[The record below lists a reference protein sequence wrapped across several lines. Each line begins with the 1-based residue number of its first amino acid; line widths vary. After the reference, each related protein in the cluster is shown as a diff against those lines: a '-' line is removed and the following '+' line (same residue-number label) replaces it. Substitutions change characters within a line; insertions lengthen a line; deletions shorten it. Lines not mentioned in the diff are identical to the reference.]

1 MEQPHGAG
9 LTRLEA
15 RIDAVASRWL
25 ERAPQ
30 RGVRSFLVELLVFGL
45 KQAWACVFGA
55 LLLAAVIAARLWYP
69 DDAVLAR
76 NDALVIFAVV
86 VQVGMVAF
94 RLESRRELATIL
106 MFHVVGTV
114 MEIFKTDVGSW
125 EYAAGGVLH
134 VGAVPLFTGFMYG
147 AVGSYLARVMRLFD
161 LRFTRYPPLWAT
173 APLAVAIYV
182 NFFSHHYVVDVRWWL
197 VVAVLLLY
205 GRCRMHVRVL
215 RARFWMPVVLA
226 FLLVA
231 VFIWFA
237 ENIGT
242 LTQTWTYPDQ
252 SDGWHLVSVSK
263 LVAWFL
269 LMNLSV
275 VLVTIAHPPQAP
287 EQPVVSPGR

>member
-1 MEQPHGAG
+1 M
-9 LTRLEA
+9 LET
-15 RIDAVASRWL
+15 RIDAVATRWL
-25 ERAPQ
+25 EHAPS
-30 RGVRSFLVELLVFGL
+30 RGVRSFVVELLVFGL

-69 DDAVLAR
+69 DDADLAR
-76 NDALVIFAVV
+76 NDALVLVAVAI
-86 VQVGMVAF
+86 QVAMVSL

-106 MFHVVGTV
+106 LFHVVGTV
-114 MEIFKTDVGSW
+114 MEIFKTGVGSW
-125 EYAAGGVLH
+125 EYAEGGVLH

-182 NFFSHHYVVDVRWWL
+182 NFFSHHYVVDLRWWL
-197 VVAVLLLY
+197 VAAVVLLY
-205 GRCRMHVRVL
+205 GPCRMHVRVL
-215 RARFWMPVVLA
+215 RARFWMPVTMA

-242 LTQTWTYPDQ
+242 LTGTWTYPDQ
-252 SDGWHLVSVSK
+252 ADGWHLVSVSK

-275 VLVTIAHPPQAP
+275 VLVTIAHPPRRPDGP
-287 EQPVVSPGR
+287 EVSPVP